1 MCMEK
6 KTWLTY
12 FMYSLFLD
20 EGYASMKK
28 QLGLLLKETSYIGGN
43 WIKSSFNPVIW
54 ILKST
59 APFKAHVFA
68 ILSDRVI
75 CMAFQILS
83 EAPNTEGPQE
93 KWSQGSASVY
103 ILYFPFQFP
112 ALHTPSLCLL
122 CCVPPAATETL
133 YFVFSGAFFTA
144 GSLRPNFLLFLLP
157 SLFFF
162 SSLLL
167 MNVDDIDFP
176 TTELHLSQDYRL
188 QGAREALHSQ
198 RIQIYPT
205 CSAVMPGNQAKFFF
219 SLQEEALSTQ
229 HAGTAPNQQRQI
241 FLIFALW
248 WWSFGVHLPQ
258 FDLYPRCKDLQS

>member
-1 MCMEK
+1 MIYWRK
-6 KTWLTY
+6 LDQIFQIVLTIP
-12 FMYSLFLD
+12 L
-20 EGYASMKK
+20 
-28 QLGLLLKETSYIGGN
+28 T
-43 WIKSSFNPVIW
+43 VIW
-54 ILKST
+54 ILIWT
-59 APFKAHVFA
+59 ALFKAHVFA
-68 ILSDRVI
+68 ILSDRMI
-75 CMAFQILS
+75 CMAFQIPS
-83 EAPNTEGPQE
+83 EAPNTERAPR

-112 ALHTPSLCLL
+112 ALHAPSLCLL

-133 YFVFSGAFFTA
+133 YFVFFTA

-157 SLFFF
+157 PLFFF
-162 SSLLL
+162 LSLFL

-219 SLQEEALSTQ
+219 SLQGKQQSTQ
-229 HAGTAPNQQRQI
+229 HACTAPNQQRQI
-241 FLIFALW
+241 FLIFVLW

>member
-1 MCMEK
+1 
-6 KTWLTY
+6 
-12 FMYSLFLD
+12 
-20 EGYASMKK
+20 
-28 QLGLLLKETSYIGGN
+28 
-43 WIKSSFNPVIW
+43 
-54 ILKST
+54 
-59 APFKAHVFA
+59 
-68 ILSDRVI
+68 
-75 CMAFQILS
+75 MAFQILS
-83 EAPNTEGPQE
+83 EAPNTERAPS

-162 SSLLL
+162 LSLLL

-176 TTELHLSQDYRL
+176 ELHLSQDYRL

-205 CSAVMPGNQAKFFF
+205 CSDPWQPSQFFF
-219 SLQEEALSTQ
+219 LATRGSTINPACM
-229 HAGTAPNQQRQI
+229 HSSKPAKADFTHFCLVVVKFWSPLAPI
-241 FLIFALW
+241 
-248 WWSFGVHLPQ
+248 
-258 FDLYPRCKDLQS
+258 